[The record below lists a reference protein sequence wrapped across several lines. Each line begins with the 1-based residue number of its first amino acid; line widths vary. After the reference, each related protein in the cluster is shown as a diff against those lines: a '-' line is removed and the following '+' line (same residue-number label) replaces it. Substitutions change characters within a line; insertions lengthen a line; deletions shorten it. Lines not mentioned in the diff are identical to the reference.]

1 MKKIL
6 TLLTTLL
13 ALAACQDDLSL
24 PAPGGST
31 EGMREIVLQQPV
43 PQEIETRAEGSSP
56 YNDPSEYRVEN
67 VILFAF
73 GSDGTLLNKPVQQS
87 VTEAGTNSEQHQLY
101 KVRTYLPAGATQ
113 LYAVCNHDAD
123 LTTDVKSL
131 ADLQAQTLAISAMEE
146 AFKGIYVMEG
156 MTTELTPA
164 NGQNIAIPLTRLA
177 AKQSFTIVFNPDE
190 KGDQFK
196 VSRILVRNIP
206 KVSNLL
212 DLPMGENKFENYI
225 QDPATGADQL
235 TNWTADAVWAESAE
249 ARAANYLPETEVE
262 FEKGTTD
269 VHESYTFSF
278 NLFENRRGGVTA
290 DAMDA
295 ALGISD
301 RTDEEKAT
309 VRELYKRQVADPAD
323 EIAAPVEGIG
333 ELHRD
338 EFDYATYVVIEGAYQ
353 TGSNNYEAKYYVY
366 LGSNNY
372 GDFNVVRNHHYEYT
386 VTIRAC
392 DDMDTRVWAHNVN
405 APTFLTSTAPFDAF
419 YNARQV
425 VLSSGGPWEV
435 YVENPDE
442 TPWLEISTSPTYRA
456 RPLGKATADDDYAS
470 FRISD
475 NGGVYNLYIHTDEYV
490 PDITDPSQNDDFPPR
505 VGTICYH
512 RTDGVGDLQRY
523 TVIQYPAQMVVIEAW
538 DIALVQK
545 VEHKFFISRF
555 PQEKYLPWGFEN
567 FWNMTLDN
575 LISTG
580 LYNGLSNT
588 RKEYASA
595 LYGDRNSDSRRTREE
610 AGDILPLTDTDDDLA
625 GHQNACYWEDTD
637 PEKDGWQNTNLRED
651 VPTDIAL
658 GYALNRNRDRNN
670 SGHIDYNEILWYLP
684 STMQMEGVYE
694 ALHPES
700 GTSNLYGEYVYEEVD
715 ENGKP
720 TSDKGQYLSLSVSGN
735 FWTSTPSVSDAGGIT
750 PGRAYYVDMNEGE
763 RLIGLRDQAFKVL
776 VCRDAEGWLGP
787 NNAGGS
793 ITPDNDNGSESW
805 ESDGPINTPRHNG
818 N

>member
-73 GSDGTLLNKPVQQS
+73 DGQGTLLNKPVQQS

-101 KVRTYLPAGATQ
+101 KVRTYLPAGAKQ

-123 LTTDVKSL
+123 LIAIVKNL
-131 ADLQAQTLAISAMEE
+131 TDLQAQTLAISAMEE

-164 NGQNIAIPLTRLA
+164 NGQNITIPLTRLA
-177 AKQSFTIVFNPDE
+177 AKQSFTIVFDPDE

-212 DLPMGENKFENYI
+212 DLPMGENQFDGYI
-225 QDPATGADQL
+225 QHPVTSADQL
-235 TNWTADAVWAESAE
+235 TNWTADAVWAKAINEDY
-249 ARAANYLPETEVE
+249 AANYLPETEVE

-269 VHESYTFSF
+269 RHESYTFSF

-301 RTDEEKAT
+301 RTPDEKAT
-309 VRELYKRQVADPAD
+309 VRELYKRQVADPEAD

-333 ELHRD
+333 DLHRD

-353 TGSNNYEAKYYVY
+353 TGSNNFEAKYYVY

-456 RPLGKATADDDYAS
+456 RPLGTTTADNDYAS

-538 DIALVQK
+538 DIALAKK
-545 VEHKFFISRF
+545 VTHQFFISRF

-595 LYGDRNSDSRRTREE
+595 LYGDRNSDSRQARED

-625 GHQNACYWEDTD
+625 GHQNACYWEDTEPD
-637 PEKDGWQNTNLRED
+637 TEGWQNTNLKED

-700 GTSNLYGEYVYEEVD
+700 GTSNLYGEYVYDEED
-715 ENGKP
+715 ENGEP
-720 TSDKGQYLSLSVSGN
+720 TGHYLPLSVSGN

-750 PGRAYYVDMNEGE
+750 PGRAYYVDMNEGD

-787 NNAGGS
+787 DNAGGS
-793 ITPDNDNGSESW
+793 ITPGNDENW